1 MVTIAIRSLS
11 ADLGSRAV
19 LTGVSATL
27 RPGTLT
33 GVIGPN
39 GAGKST
45 LVRTMLGLVPVMQGS
60 VTIDGRNVTALPPR
74 ELARTIAYLPQGQ
87 VLHWPLS
94 VERLVAL
101 GRLPHLAPM
110 SRIGAADREAVREAM
125 ARADIAHLAGRI
137 VTELSGGERARVML
151 ARALA
156 VGAQGIVADEPLA
169 SLDPGHQIDVMELLA
184 REARA
189 GALVVTVLHD
199 LTMAAR
205 YCDRLLLIDRGVLV
219 AEGTPREVLSVER
232 LRTVYGV
239 TGHIDM
245 AGTTPMV
252 VPLGRCRERE
262 EYPSSPA

>member
-1 MVTIAIRSLS
+1 VVTIAISNLS
-11 ADLGSRAV
+11 TDLGGRAV
-19 LTGVSATL
+19 LTGVTATL

-45 LVRTMLGLVPVMQGS
+45 LVRAKLGLVPSLQRS
-60 VTIDGRNVTALPPR
+60 VTIEGRDVRAMDVR
-74 ELARTIAYLPQGQ
+74 ERARLVAYLPQGQ
-87 VLHWPLS
+87 TLHWPLS

-101 GRLPHLAPM
+101 GRLPHLGPM
-110 SRIGAADREAVREAM
+110 SRIGAQDRAAVREAM
-125 ARADIAHLAGRI
+125 ARADVGHLAGRT

-156 VGAQGIVADEPLA
+156 VGAPAIIADEPLA
-169 SLDPGHQIDVMELLA
+169 SLDPGHQIDVMDLLV

-189 GALVVTVLHD
+189 GATVVTVLHD

-219 AEGTPREVLSVER
+219 AEGTPRDVLTAER
-232 LRTVYGV
+232 LRNVYGI
-239 TGHIDM
+239 TGHVDM
-245 AGTTPMV
+245 AGAMPMV
-252 VPLGRCRERE
+252 VPLRRCGTGPE
-262 EYPSSPA
+262 